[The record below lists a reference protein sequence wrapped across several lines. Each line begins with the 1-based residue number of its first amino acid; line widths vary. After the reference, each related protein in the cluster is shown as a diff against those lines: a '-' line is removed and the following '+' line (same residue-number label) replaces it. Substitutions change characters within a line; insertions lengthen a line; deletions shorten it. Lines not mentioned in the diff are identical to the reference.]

1 VQRLNNQT
9 LRSLSNAADPPRYDR
24 HATRVGIAH
33 IGVGAFHRSHQAM
46 FLDRLRRLGRH
57 EDWGIAGIGLFPAEA
72 STLDRFTAQ
81 DGLYTLLL
89 RRSGKPTIARIIGSL
104 TEYVLAPEK
113 PDRAMNRL
121 TDKAT
126 KIVSLTI
133 TEGGYALDPE
143 TGAFDTEVPAIARD
157 LDTGDRTSVF
167 GLITAALDERR
178 IAKTGPFTVMSC
190 DNIQGNGHVARRAFT
205 AFARCRSADLANWIT
220 ENVAFPNSM
229 VDRITP
235 VPTEA
240 DSAEV
245 AASYG
250 YVDQW
255 ALAAE
260 PFLQWVL
267 EDDFCAGRPDF
278 EQAGVQLVDDV
289 TPYEKLK
296 LRLLNASHQVIS
308 HFGRLLGYT
317 YVHEAASDP
326 MLRRY
331 LRAFLL
337 QEAVPTLDTV
347 PGVDI
352 RQYCDDVVERFGNA
366 AVADTLA
373 RICASSSDR
382 FAKFVVPVVR
392 DRLLDGGQV
401 RLAAAT
407 VASWARSADG
417 TDETGRRLELEDD
430 RLLTVLSAAADSRAQ
445 PSGFL
450 RQPFVFGDLA
460 EHPGLMEPFE
470 WALRSLR
477 ERGTRRTLTELLTRT

>member
-317 YVHEAASDP
+317 YVHT
-326 MLRRY
+326 RRH
-331 LRAFLL
+331 RTRCFVGTCAPSCCRRPFRHWTRFRGSTSGST
-337 QEAVPTLDTV
+337 ATTSSNGSATPRSPTRWR
-347 PGVDI
+347 GS
-352 RQYCDDVVERFGNA
+352 
-366 AVADTLA
+366 A
-373 RICASSSDR
+373 RRVQTGSPSSSSR
-382 FAKFVVPVVR
+382 SSAIGSSTAVR
-392 DRLLDGGQV
+392 CDWLRPPWRAG
-401 RLAAAT
+401 RAA
-407 VASWARSADG
+407 
-417 TDETGRRLELEDD
+417 
-430 RLLTVLSAAADSRAQ
+430 
-445 PSGFL
+445 
-450 RQPFVFGDLA
+450 
-460 EHPGLMEPFE
+460 
-470 WALRSLR
+470 
-477 ERGTRRTLTELLTRT
+477 RTAPMRPAGVSS